1 MEIRFND
8 SLEITRDT
16 LFNGNLICYQNK
28 NGYRFSIDSVLL
40 AHFSLSWKNA
50 TVLDMGCGC
59 GILPLILLY
68 RNYNEI
74 HSVQGIEV
82 QDSLVVLARKNC
94 AVNNFNEKCNII
106 KGDYREIRTFFKAET
121 FTHIL
126 CNPPFFPIGSGRTS
140 ENIES
145 CLARHQ
151 KLSSPECIAKCVAFA
166 LKNKGIFTIIFPA
179 ELCFDLLATLD
190 AHKIRVKRMQ
200 VVYSYPLAE
209 KASLVLLECKKN
221 GGVGVSILKPLYIY
235 DMQNGPYSKEI
246 QEMYRP

>member
-1 MEIRFND
+1 MKRRSNET
-8 SLEITRDT
+8 SEITKDT

-59 GILPLILLY
+59 GILSLILLY
-68 RNYNEI
+68 RNYSEI
-74 HSVQGIEV
+74 HCIQGIEV

-94 AVNNFNEKCNII
+94 EVNNFEKKCTII
-106 KGDYREIRTFFKAET
+106 QGDYRDIRTFFKAET
-121 FTHIL
+121 FTHII

-140 ENIES
+140 ENTES

-151 KLSSPECIAKCVAFA
+151 KLSSPDSIAEGAAFA
-166 LKNKGIFTIIFPA
+166 LKNKGVFTIIFPA
-179 ELCFDLLATLD
+179 ELCMDLLFALN
-190 AHKIRVKRMQ
+190 ARKIRVKRMQ

-209 KASLVLLECKKN
+209 NASLVLLECIKN
-221 GGVGVSILKPLYIY
+221 GGVGVKVLKPLYIY

-246 QEMYRP
+246 QEMYCP